1 MTEPIV
7 LNAIHGKEISDDDIA
22 NVKKSVVGNEGN
34 IRFIHLKTHLVT
46 TQKTS
51 DFFGSNL
58 FYILM
63 LVPLFSIPLG
73 IFIGKKKKERDSDII
88 GNKRRKADRLA
99 RRFLSQAR
107 KQLGKKEAFY
117 IALEKALHNFL
128 KAKLHVETS
137 EISKEK
143 ISQILESKN
152 VDAETIVEFNTVLDN
167 CDYARYTP
175 STDVEMQQEYDK
187 AKEVIS
193 KIDKQL

>member
-1 MTEPIV
+1 M
-7 LNAIHGKEISDDDIA
+7 
-22 NVKKSVVGNEGN
+22 
-34 IRFIHLKTHLVT
+34 
-46 TQKTS
+46 
-51 DFFGSNL
+51 
-58 FYILM
+58 
-63 LVPLFSIPLG
+63 
-73 IFIGKKKKERDSDII
+73 
-88 GNKRRKADRLA
+88 
-99 RRFLSQAR
+99 
-107 KQLGKKEAFY
+107 
-117 IALEKALHNFL
+117 HNFL